1 MSPNPTRIKDIAIQA
16 GVSIG
21 TVDRVLH
28 NRGEVARETKE
39 RIMKI
44 ADELQYSPNLI
55 ARALRTN
62 KKQRLVALL
71 PAVTDDSVFWQKHQ
85 NGLMDGMKQL
95 EPYNVSLEL
104 VLFDMHQDNDFLIK
118 AEEVMQMNPDGVL
131 MAPIFKH
138 ESISF
143 CQRLTKLDIPFV
155 FIDNFIDSSAYLCY
169 IGEDAYHSGRVAAQL
184 VDLATPVDKDV
195 LIVNVAKDL
204 ENLHH
209 FNNRT
214 QGFLSYYNGATRR
227 KGDCISV
234 EIKTPDF
241 DQVKLTLD
249 DAFNKHFNIGAVFVT
264 SSKVHKIARYLE
276 ETNRKN
282 LLLVG
287 YDIVDKNVL
296 YMRNGYI
303 QFLIGQRPDKQ
314 AEKGIIKLFEYVFSE
329 KVPDKKEYLPIDV
342 VTSENVDYYL

>member
-1 MSPNPTRIKDIAIQA
+1 MSPNPTRIKDIALEA

-28 NRGEVARETKE
+28 NRGEVANETRE
-39 RIMKI
+39 RILRI
-44 ADELQYSPNLI
+44 ADELQYSPNLM

-71 PAVTDDSVFWQKHQ
+71 PMVTDDSVFWQKHQ
-85 NGLMDGMKQL
+85 SGLMDGMKQL

-104 VLFDMHQDNDFLIK
+104 VLFDMHHDNDFFVK
-118 AEEVMQMNPDGVL
+118 AEEVMQFNPDGVL

-143 CQRLTKLDIPFV
+143 CQRLSKINIPFV
-155 FIDNFIDSSAYLCY
+155 FIDSFIDNSGYLCY
-169 IGEDAYHSGRVAAQL
+169 IGEDAYQSGRVAAQL
-184 VDLATPVDKDV
+184 VDFATPVNKDV
-195 LIVNVAKDL
+195 LVVNVAKDL
-204 ENLHH
+204 ENFHH

-214 QGFLSYYNGATRR
+214 QGFLNFFLE
-227 KGDCISV
+227 KGSNQGSKISV

-241 DQVKLTLD
+241 EQVTLSLD
-249 DAFNKHFNIGAVFVT
+249 SVFKNNHNIGAVFVT

-276 ETNRKN
+276 MMGQKDVV
-282 LLLVG
+282 LVG
-287 YDIVDKNVL
+287 YDIVEKNVL
-296 YMRNGYI
+296 YLRNGYI
-303 QFLIGQRPDKQ
+303 HFLIGQRPDEQ
-314 AEKGIIKLFEYVFSE
+314 TEKGIIKLFDYLFSE
-329 KVPDKKEYLPIDV
+329 KIPTMMEYLPIDV